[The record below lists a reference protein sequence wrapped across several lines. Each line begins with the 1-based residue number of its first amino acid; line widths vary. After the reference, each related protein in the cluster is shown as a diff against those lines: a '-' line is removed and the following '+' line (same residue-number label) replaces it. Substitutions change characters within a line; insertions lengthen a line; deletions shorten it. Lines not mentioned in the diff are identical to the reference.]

1 MANLSVFDFEGY
13 QVRFVGTAENPEWVA
28 ADITAVLGIDRTQI
42 RRLESYQ
49 KGVYIAHTPG
59 GKQEMATVTEA
70 GLYALIFTSR
80 KESAKRF
87 QKWVF
92 SEVLP
97 SIRKTGGYGQP
108 QPKRAITHY
117 SDRCADIKKHL
128 IKPAGTW
135 CVIEHCPHLL
145 LEVEN
150 LGYEVGEFDLLDGS
164 VGRCWSIQRKKLGLT
179 GTVLQAQYRVPQA
192 PFPIEVNAYPYD
204 ELGRF
209 REWLETEYESGKMT
223 AYLQEK
229 YGAIVKR

>member
-1 MANLSVFDFEGY
+1 MNNLSAFDFEGY
-13 QVRFVGTAENPEWVA
+13 QVRFVDGKPVA
-28 ADITAVLGIDRTQI
+28 NDVAQVLGYANPAKTISTKVDP
-42 RRLESYQ
+42 EN
-49 KGVYIAHTPG
+49 KGVTKMVTPG
-59 GKQEMATVTEA
+59 GTQSVTVLEES
-70 GLYALIFTSR
+70 GVYQLIFGS
-80 KESAKRF
+80 KLESAKRF

-150 LGYEVGEFDLLDGS
+150 LGYEIGEFDLLDGS

-179 GTVLQAQYRVPQA
+179 GVVLQAQYRVPQA
-192 PFPIEVNAYPYD
+192 PFPIDINAYPYD